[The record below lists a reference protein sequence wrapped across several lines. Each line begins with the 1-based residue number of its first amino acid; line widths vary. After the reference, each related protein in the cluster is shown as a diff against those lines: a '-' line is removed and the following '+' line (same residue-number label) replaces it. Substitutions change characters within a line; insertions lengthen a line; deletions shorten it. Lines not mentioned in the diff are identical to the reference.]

1 MAEVTMKY
9 LGSPLNLTNDIFPSN
24 KLAEIQII
32 QQHCGAS
39 TICVFR
45 ELLPANS
52 KTCLFIV
59 PLNVFYSN
67 LNDPHFTETN
77 NI

>member
-9 LGSPLNLTNDIFPSN
+9 LGSPLNLTNDMFPTS
-24 KLAEIQII
+24 KLSEIQII
-32 QQHCGAS
+32 QQHSGAS

-52 KTCLFIV
+52 KCLSYKKSHSFMMEPP
-59 PLNVFYSN
+59 PLPAYS
-67 LNDPHFTETN
+67 LKCL
-77 NI
+77 